1 MLRGSKS
8 YLISLL
14 QIEMHKKSRDIHH
27 FRKEDAMWLMNDIER
42 FCSDQHAS
50 KSASHKE
57 HFDHHVAE
65 SVYTSLEISSKKIKN
80 R

>member
-1 MLRGSKS
+1 MV
-8 YLISLL
+8 
-14 QIEMHKKSRDIHH
+14 H
-27 FRKEDAMWLMNDIER
+27 DIER

-65 SVYTSLEISSKKIKN
+65 SVYPSLEISSQKNKKTDK
-80 R
+80 